1 MKEAETTSSV
11 NANMSLLGAYMGRQ
25 QYLDSAIFT
34 TLVALLAATAGLLGA
49 MQAVEQTMFAKLLPY
64 IGLSSV
70 GISLFAVALHRSK
83 LRQTHSDGCAI
94 QNHLEKTITLA
105 ARPFRDAD
113 AVKYFSFSAPDMVH
127 VAIAL
132 LWIAILGRHVP
143 WIENFLQQYV
153 LKYIA

>member
-1 MKEAETTSSV
+1 MKEAEITSSV

-34 TLVALLAATAGLLGA
+34 TLVALLAATAGLLSA
-49 MQAVEQTMFAKLLPY
+49 QTIENAMFAKLLPY

-105 ARPFRDAD
+105 ARPFSDAD

-132 LWIAILGRHVP
+132 LWIVVLGRHVP
-143 WIENFLQQYV
+143 WIENILQQYV
-153 LKYIA
+153 FKYIA